1 MIYVVSGRRLFCEC
15 SRVKARKTA
24 LSPSQRPSRRLCR
37 LKQVPSPRGLR
48 RSSRLESPSLSCLLN
63 LREHPRLLLLILAQP
78 KLPSQQDGGP
88 AYLTPAP
95 SEHADRRP
103 SRRDPG
109 TASAD
114 ECLLRRG
121 RPVEARSDIVVEELQ
136 ARHAAESPRGE
147 GYISPLLLHAS

>member
-1 MIYVVSGRRLFCEC
+1 MLLAVVGCFANVAESKQERQPSL
-15 SRVKARKTA
+15 
-24 LSPSQRPSRRLCR
+24 PSQRPSRRLCR

-114 ECLLRRG
+114 KCLLRRG
-121 RPVEARSDIVVEELQ
+121 RPVEARSDVVVEELQ

-147 GYISPLLLHAS
+147 GYISPLLLRAP